1 MPDYKQGKIYKIVCN
16 VTGKVYIGSTIE
28 TLARRLAGHRR
39 AYKTFKEG
47 KSTNVTSYQIIEQG
61 NYDIVLIENCPC
73 ESKEELLRRE
83 RYFIESLECVNKQHP
98 TRTTKE
104 YIQDNIDRIR
114 ERRKQ
119 YCLDNIEKITERRK
133 QWRIDNIEKTKQY
146 RIDNRKKTKQYGID
160 NQEKTK
166 QYRIDNREA
175 IKETAKQYRLNNKD
189 AMNEKRRKYR
199 LKLKTETSP

>member
-16 VTGKVYIGSTIE
+16 VTGKIYIGSTIE
-28 TLARRLAGHRR
+28 TLARRLTGHR
-39 AYKTFKEG
+39 ATYKHFKEG
-47 KSTNVTSYQIIEQG
+47 KGKYITSFQIIEQG
-61 NYDIVLIENCPC
+61 EFDIVLIENCPC

-104 YIQDNIDRIR
+104 YIQDNIDKIR

-119 YCLDNIEKITERRK
+119 YCLDNIEKITERKK
-133 QWRIDNIEKTKQY
+133 QYRIDNIEKTKQY
-146 RIDNRKKTKQYGID
+146 RIDNREKTKQYGID